1 MKALAFG
8 LAAAVLA
15 APAFAGT
22 EMNDAELDRVRAG
35 AIQVAPDGAG
45 GLDFSFSGAGG
56 RAIDGSGNLRL
67 GAFSNTGTVLL
78 RDGAQSNLRSVVNV
92 NAANSLVQV
101 LLNLNVNINST
112 VGSLVQSNL
121 AAHR

>member
-1 MKALAFG
+1 MQALAFG
-8 LAAAVLA
+8 LAAALAA
-15 APAFAGT
+15 APAFAGV
-22 EMNDAELDRVRAG
+22 EMSDAELDHVRAG
-35 AIQVAPDGAG
+35 AVHAAADGAG
-45 GLDFSFSGAGG
+45 GLDFSFATGGA

-67 GAFSNTGTVLL
+67 GSFSNTGTVWLQ
-78 RDGAQSNLRSVVNV
+78 DGAQSQLRSVVNV

-121 AAHR
+121 AARR